1 MEYCLSEKVTDTL
14 KETDKSLVPA
24 VERTV
29 VEYSVEE
36 VVEQT
41 AIRSILHNVASKP
54 DEVAESVTA
63 ESVISSLASG
73 DMALCE
79 EQSTEE
85 ENIDD
90 KLELLPEV
98 LDTLIATGA
107 EMETGEADIQKT
119 ADLKILEEIFV
130 NLTNKEID
138 LESACSN
145 DVFDRLQ
152 ERLNQ
157 TKISLVRSR
166 TAKLWLMYLDMITI
180 LKQFIKAERVGSWN
194 LHLQSM

>member
-1 MEYCLSEKVTDTL
+1 MMEYCLSEKVTDTL
-14 KETDKSLVPA
+14 KETDKSLVQA

-29 VEYSVEE
+29 VEYSVAE
-36 VVEQT
+36 VIEQT

-54 DEVAESVTA
+54 DKVAESVTA
-63 ESVISSLASG
+63 ESVISSLASC

-79 EQSTEE
+79 EQSAEE

-90 KLELLPEV
+90 KLDLLPEV
-98 LDTLIATGA
+98 LDTLIAAGTK
-107 EMETGEADIQKT
+107 METGGVNILKT

-145 DVFDRLQ
+145 SVFDRLQ
-152 ERLNQ
+152 ERHNQ

-166 TAKLWLMYLDMITI
+166 TAKLWHVSRYDHY
-180 LKQFIKAERVGSWN
+180 S
-194 LHLQSM
+194 